1 MNFIKHRWIDIICII
16 SAVLFESTVRNFI
29 GWEDTS
35 NYRILTFVIVY
46 IVTAIVIS
54 LIIAIFNPTWIKNYW
69 SNK

>member
-1 MNFIKHRWIDIICII
+1 MNFIKRRWIDIVCLI

-35 NYRILTFVIVY
+35 TYRILTFVIVY
-46 IVTAIVIS
+46 IVTAIIIS
-54 LIIAIFNPTWIKNYW
+54 LIIAIFNPTWIKKYW